1 MSAVALVGEQ
11 IRVDWVQDLES
22 LPRFRGVV
30 AAGGGLGMTVAPGR
44 RDVAALR
51 GVERVD
57 TFVLLIEDHELELL
71 DDPGIAAAMAEAGI
85 ELLRFAIVDGS
96 VPVPGGGFRSLL
108 DDLLARLARGQR
120 VVVACRAGLGRTGTL
135 VGCLLRDGG
144 LDGDSA
150 IATTRASRPDTIENE
165 RQEAYVNGWDWPP
178 REALA

>member
-1 MSAVALVGEQ
+1 MGEQ
-11 IRVDWVQDLES
+11 VRVDWVQDLES
-22 LPRFRGVV
+22 LPRFQGV
-30 AAGGGLGMTVAPGR
+30 AATGGGLGMTVAPGR
-44 RDVAALR
+44 RDVAVLR

-57 TFVLLIEDHELELL
+57 TFVLLIEDHELEILG
-71 DDPGIAAAMAEAGI
+71 DPGIAATMAEAGI

-96 VPVPGGGFRSLL
+96 VPVPQGAFRDFL
-108 DDLLARLARGQR
+108 DDLLERLARGQR

-144 LDGDSA
+144 LDGAEA
-150 IATTRASRPDTIENE
+150 IATTRAARHDTIENQ